1 MVAGHLREQN
11 GYYQMILSWK
21 DNLGKR
27 KTKSISTG
35 LTVKG
40 NKKRA
45 EALLLKTR
53 EEFAPDNLP
62 ENAGMLF
69 DEFLLKW
76 LKDKSSAM
84 SAKEYAGYAYTVKGI
99 IIPYFKQNSI
109 MLPALTAK
117 EIECFFQHTRTNDD
131 ATPDELIFYHETL
144 TTCLGYAVDLRW
156 IATNPAEAA
165 NPCCDQAPI
174 LFADFIREW
183 LGMMRSKVGET
194 TYAAYAMN
202 VEKSII
208 PFFKERN
215 CTVQDLER
223 HPKIIQDNYQSL
235 LEAGLPPTT
244 VIRRHANVRKC
255 LQYAFQLGIIKSNPA
270 DRVEK
275 PRKAQY
281 KATIYNQEE
290 LNVLFKVARGDPL
303 ELPIILGAFYGLRRS
318 EVLGLKW
325 DAIDFEKKTISIR
338 HTVTEMCVDGK
349 VTVFQRDTTK
359 TKSSCRTLPLVAPF
373 ERLLRKVKQQQE
385 INRLVCGS
393 CYCNDYFEYVNV
405 NAIGELMKPNF
416 ITQHFEILLAKNKLK
431 KIRFHDLRHSCASLL
446 YANGV
451 SLKEIQEWLGHSD
464 ISTTSNIYTHLDFSS
479 KVSSAYA
486 ILPAFPKNVQYYA
499 SEQ

>member
-21 DNLGKR
+21 DYLGKR

-53 EEFAPDNLP
+53 EEFDPGNLP
-62 ENAGMLF
+62 ENAGMLV

-76 LKDKSSAM
+76 LKDKSAAM
-84 SAKEYAGYAYTVKGI
+84 SAKDYAGYAYAVKGN
-99 IIPYFKQNSI
+99 IIPYFKQNPI
-109 MLPALTAK
+109 TLPQLTPK
-117 EIECFFQHTRTNDD
+117 EMERFFQHERTNDD
-131 ATPDELIFYHETL
+131 ATPDELIFYHEIL
-144 TTCLGYAVDLRW
+144 TACLGYAVELRW
-156 IATNPAEAA
+156 ISVNPAEAT

-183 LGMMRSKVGET
+183 LEMMRSKVGET

-208 PFFKERN
+208 PFFKARN

-223 HPKIIQDNYQSL
+223 HPKIIQDYYQSL
-235 LEAGLPPTT
+235 LEAGLSPTT

-290 LNVLFKVARGDPL
+290 LDVLFKVARGDPL

-318 EVLGLKW
+318 EVAGLKW
-325 DAIDFEKKTISIR
+325 DAIDFERKTLTIQ
-338 HTVTEMCVDGK
+338 HTVVEVKLDGK
-349 VTVFQRDTTK
+349 SKVIQKDTTK
-359 TKSSCRTLPLVAPF
+359 TKSSLRTLPLVAPF
-373 ERLLRKVKQQQE
+373 EKLLRELKKQQE
-385 INRLVCGS
+385 INRQVCGA
-393 CYCNDYFEYVNV
+393 CYCSDYLDYINV
-405 NAIGELMKPNF
+405 NSIGELMKPNF

-479 KVSSAYA
+479 KVSSANA
-486 ILPAFPKNVQYYA
+486 ILPAFPKNVQYLA
-499 SEQ
+499 SGQ

>member
-1 MVAGHLREQN
+1 MDFV
-11 GYYQMILSWK
+11 
-21 DNLGKR
+21 
-27 KTKSISTG
+27 
-35 LTVKG
+35 
-40 NKKRA
+40 
-45 EALLLKTR
+45 
-53 EEFAPDNLP
+53 
-62 ENAGMLF
+62 
-69 DEFLLKW
+69 FLLPR
-76 LKDKSSAM
+76 LS
-84 SAKEYAGYAYTVKGI
+84 
-99 IIPYFKQNSI
+99 
-109 MLPALTAK
+109 
-117 EIECFFQHTRTNDD
+117 
-131 ATPDELIFYHETL
+131 
-144 TTCLGYAVDLRW
+144 
-156 IATNPAEAA
+156 
-165 NPCCDQAPI
+165 
-174 LFADFIREW
+174 
-183 LGMMRSKVGET
+183 
-194 TYAAYAMN
+194 
-202 VEKSII
+202 
-208 PFFKERN
+208 
-215 CTVQDLER
+215 
-223 HPKIIQDNYQSL
+223 
-235 LEAGLPPTT
+235 
-244 VIRRHANVRKC
+244 
-255 LQYAFQLGIIKSNPA
+255 FQLGIIKSNPA

-325 DAIDFEKKTISIR
+325 DAIDFEKETISIR

-349 VTVFQRDTTK
+349 ATVFQRDTTK

-373 ERLLRKVKQQQE
+373 ERLLQKVKQQQK
-385 INRLVCGS
+385 INRQVCGS
-393 CYCNDYFEYVNV
+393 CYCNDYLEYVNV

-479 KVSSAYA
+479 KVSSANA

>member
-1 MVAGHLREQN
+1 
-11 GYYQMILSWK
+11 
-21 DNLGKR
+21 
-27 KTKSISTG
+27 
-35 LTVKG
+35 
-40 NKKRA
+40 
-45 EALLLKTR
+45 
-53 EEFAPDNLP
+53 
-62 ENAGMLF
+62 
-69 DEFLLKW
+69 
-76 LKDKSSAM
+76 
-84 SAKEYAGYAYTVKGI
+84 
-99 IIPYFKQNSI
+99 
-109 MLPALTAK
+109 
-117 EIECFFQHTRTNDD
+117 
-131 ATPDELIFYHETL
+131 
-144 TTCLGYAVDLRW
+144 
-156 IATNPAEAA
+156 
-165 NPCCDQAPI
+165 
-174 LFADFIREW
+174 
-183 LGMMRSKVGET
+183 MMRSKVGET

-223 HPKIIQDNYQSL
+223 HPKIIQDYYQSL
-235 LEAGLPPTT
+235 LEAGLSPTT
-244 VIRRHANVRKC
+244 VIRRHANVQKC
-255 LQYAFQLGIIKSNPA
+255 PQYAFQLGIIKSNPA

-393 CYCNDYFEYVNV
+393 YYCNDYFEYVNV

-431 KIRFHDLRHSCASLL
+431 KIRFHDLRHSCASFL

-451 SLKEIQEWLGHSD
+451 SLKESQEWLGHSD

-479 KVSSAYA
+479 KVSSANA